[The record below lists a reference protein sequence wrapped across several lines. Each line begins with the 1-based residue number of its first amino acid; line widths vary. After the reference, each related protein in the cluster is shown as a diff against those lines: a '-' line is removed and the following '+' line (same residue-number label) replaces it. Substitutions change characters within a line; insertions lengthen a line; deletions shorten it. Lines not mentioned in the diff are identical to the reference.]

1 MTSLTLKT
9 VPGLAGVDREAW
21 NALASPPGVERDPFL
36 SWEFLE
42 ALEASGCVGGDTG
55 WMPRHILAE
64 DDAGQL
70 LGALPLYAK
79 THSMGEY
86 VFDHG
91 WAEAYERAGGRYYPK
106 LLSAVPFTPVTGR
119 RLLSP
124 DPAIRRALAKAAIS
138 LTGQWGVSS
147 WHVNFPAGDDRETL
161 AGLGLLARID
171 RQFIWE
177 NRGYATY
184 DDFLSDLSS
193 RKRKALKKERREAQ
207 DGIDI
212 VQLTGDALTPEHWDV
227 FFACYQDTGS
237 RKWGQPYLNRD
248 FFDLVHRRMGR
259 DILMVMAKKDGRY
272 IAAALNFIGSDALY
286 GRYWGRLDNHPHLHF
301 ELCYHQAVDA
311 AITRGLG
318 RVEAGAQGEHKLAR
332 GYRPRAVHS
341 AHFIADEGFRE
352 AVGEYLDREREA
364 VTIDIA
370 MQDAESPFKK
380 PA

>member
-1 MTSLTLKT
+1 M
-9 VPGLAGVDREAW
+9 
-21 NALASPPGVERDPFL
+21 
-36 SWEFLE
+36 
-42 ALEASGCVGGDTG
+42 
-55 WMPRHILAE
+55 
-64 DDAGQL
+64 
-70 LGALPLYAK
+70 
-79 THSMGEY
+79 
-86 VFDHG
+86 
-91 WAEAYERAGGRYYPK
+91 
-106 LLSAVPFTPVTGR
+106 
-119 RLLSP
+119 
-124 DPAIRRALAKAAIS
+124 
-138 LTGQWGVSS
+138 
-147 WHVNFPAGDDRETL
+147 
-161 AGLGLLARID
+161 
-171 RQFIWE
+171 
-177 NRGYATY
+177 
-184 DDFLSDLSS
+184 
-193 RKRKALKKERREAQ
+193 
-207 DGIDI
+207 
-212 VQLTGDALTPEHWDV
+212 QLTGDALTPEHWDV

-248 FFDLVHRRMGR
+248 FFDLVHRRMGS

-286 GRYWGRLDNHPHLHF
+286 GRYWGRLTDHPHLHF

-380 PA
+380 AK

>member
-1 MTSLTLKT
+1 
-9 VPGLAGVDREAW
+9 
-21 NALASPPGVERDPFL
+21 
-36 SWEFLE
+36 
-42 ALEASGCVGGDTG
+42 
-55 WMPRHILAE
+55 
-64 DDAGQL
+64 
-70 LGALPLYAK
+70 
-79 THSMGEY
+79 MGEY

-119 RLLSP
+119 RLFSP
-124 DPAIRRALAKAAIS
+124 DPAIRRALAEAAIS

-161 AGLGLLARID
+161 AGLGLLARVD

-248 FFDLVHRRMGR
+248 FFDLVHRRMGS

-286 GRYWGRLDNHPHLHF
+286 GRYWGRLTDHPHLHF

-380 PA
+380 AK